1 MRREIFQ
8 LSHYSIFS
16 CWMTSGTR
24 NLTYWCCAGSS
35 FDRLARDWWRQR
47 RGKKRS
53 GLTSARAG
61 SSSFVQTPTHTH
73 DTHHS
78 SIGEVLL
85 FEDISE
91 SPIGYSQSRENIK
104 AFDVRLKG
112 DDSHIERQAQSKRSV
127 TEGQT
132 DFMAWQQKW
141 HSREVD
147 IAQQILCKYVK
158 CPLSWPFSR
167 SPNVLVTAC

>member
-1 MRREIFQ
+1 MLWYEILLLLRREIFQ
-8 LSHYSIFS
+8 LSHYSIFY

-24 NLTYWCCAGSS
+24 NLTYWCFGGSS

-104 AFDVRLKG
+104 AFDVRLKR

-147 IAQQILCKYVK
+147 ITQQILCKK
-158 CPLSWPFSR
+158 CQMSSFM
-167 SPNVLVTAC
+167 TFE